1 VAVDADQLDRAAV
14 AARYGMTDP
23 GSVTVAVRRGSLPP
37 PDGYV
42 GRSPY
47 WWAST
52 LDGWQRPGR
61 TGRPRKQHTEE
72 ET

>member
-1 VAVDADQLDRAAV
+1 VTEALRLRRPDVGE
-14 AARYGMTDP
+14 RYGIKP
-23 GSVTVAVRRGSLPP
+23 SAVTKAVSRGSLPE
-37 PDGYV
+37 PDGYDRD
-42 GRSPY
+42 GAY